1 MLNARTSREVERI
14 NAFEEKWRIRTN
26 MTKFTVIPM
35 ATRNPTSLLVDDEL
49 VNFSNRGSFL
59 GLSVTGRGYTTN
71 ITKRITA
78 AKAAL
83 TKLYRFRDLDS
94 KLKLHLIKAMVIPI
108 LTYPPIP
115 THALSKRAINRLQ
128 KVQNAGLR
136 FAFNTRW
143 DDFTTNESLHDAAT
157 IPAIN
162 TRLHHMALKVWKR
175 MEAEGWEQF
184 LALQEQS
191 EGAPDRDH
199 AWFPRSLLALQ
210 RNPNPE
216 PRYR

>member
-1 MLNARTSREVERI
+1 MLNARTGREVERI
-14 NAFEEKWRIRTN
+14 NAFEEKWKIRTN
-26 MTKFTVIPM
+26 MTKFTAIPM
-35 ATRNPTSLLVDDEL
+35 ATRNPTPLLVDDEL
-49 VNFSNRGSFL
+49 VDFSDRGSLL
-59 GLSVTGRGYTTN
+59 GLSITGRGYTTN
-71 ITKRITA
+71 ITKRVAT

-83 TKLYRFRDLDS
+83 ANLYRFRDLDT
-94 KLKLHLIKAMVIPI
+94 KLKLHLVKAMVIPI

-115 THALSKRAINRLQ
+115 THALSKRAISRLQ

-143 DDFTTNESLHDAAT
+143 DDFTTSERLHEAAS

-162 TRLHHMALKVWKR
+162 TRLHHMALKVWER

-199 AWFPRSLLALQ
+199 ACFPRSLLALQ
-210 RNPNPE
+210 NNPNPE